1 VNIEIKPNEKGEHI
15 MSIQENKALCARPH
29 EEIFNQGN
37 LALADEIFSPEFTWH
52 EAHLPPLPKG
62 PESIKLFATMVRV
75 AFPDL
80 HLILEDRI
88 AEGDR
93 VVNRW
98 TFRGTHRGEFQGV
111 PPTGRAVT
119 ISGIDIWRIKDGK
132 IIENQQVVDNLG
144 LLQQLGAIPQPEAV
158 RA

>member
-1 VNIEIKPNEKGEHI
+1 

-37 LALADEIFSPEFTWH
+37 LALADKIFSPEFTWH

-62 PESIKLFATMVRV
+62 PESIKMFATMLRA

-80 HLILEDRI
+80 HLAVEDSI
-88 AEGDR
+88 AEEDK

-98 TFRGTHRGEFQGV
+98 SFRGTHRGEFYGV
-111 PPTGRAVT
+111 PPTGREVT
-119 ISGIDIWRIKDGK
+119 ISGIDIWRIEDGK
-132 IIENQQVVDNLG
+132 IVENQQVVDNLG
-144 LLQQLGAIPQPEAV
+144 LLQQLGAIPQPAPV
-158 RA
+158 QSH

>member
-1 VNIEIKPNEKGEHI
+1 
-15 MSIQENKALCARPH
+15 MTTQENKALAARPH

-37 LALADEIFSPEFTWH
+37 LALAAEMFSPDFAWY
-52 EAHLPPLPKG
+52 EAHLPSLPKG
-62 PESIKLFATMVRV
+62 PEAIKTFASMLRA

-80 HLILEDRI
+80 RLTLEDTI

-98 TFRGTHRGEFQGV
+98 TFRGTQRGEFYGV
-111 PPTGRAVT
+111 PPTGREVT
-119 ISGIDIWRIKDGK
+119 ISGIDIWRIKDGR
-132 IIENQQVVDNLG
+132 IVENQQVVDNLG
-144 LLQQLGAIPQPEAV
+144 LLQQLGAIPQPQQA